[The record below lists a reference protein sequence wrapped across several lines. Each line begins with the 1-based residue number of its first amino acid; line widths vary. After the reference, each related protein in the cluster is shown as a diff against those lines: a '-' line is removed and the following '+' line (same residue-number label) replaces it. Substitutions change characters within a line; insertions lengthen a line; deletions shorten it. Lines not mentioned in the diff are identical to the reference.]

1 MVWFPLSD
9 EQSERVIAYYRKS
22 AADYDKEYDL
32 PFFKEIYDRLTWRY
46 IEPFLPRAGVAL
58 DAGGGTGKWSIP
70 IAKKGLNV
78 ILFDISQDMLNV
90 ASAKIRESGLENHV
104 SFRQGDICNMPFGDN
119 SFDFVLAEG
128 DPISY
133 CSNPDLAVKELGR
146 VLKPNCY
153 LSAGMDSYYSILA
166 RMLNQPEI
174 DFGQFDKVCK
184 EKRFFAK
191 DWGFD
196 CWLFTPE
203 DLRKLFRKH
212 RFKVIKMVGKP
223 VMFRSRIETTPL
235 LQEPAKAQ
243 KIINI
248 EFEFCERAS
257 IIGYS
262 SHLHIVAQKKP

>member
-1 MVWFPLSD
+1 LSD
-9 EQSERVIAYYRKS
+9 EQSERVIAYYRKG
-22 AADYDKEYDL
+22 AADYDKEYDV

-46 IEPFLPRAGVAL
+46 IEPFLPHTGFVL

-70 IAKKGLNV
+70 IAKTGLKV
-78 ILFDISQDMLNV
+78 VVFDISQDMLNI
-90 ASAKIRESGLENHV
+90 ASAKMRESGLEDLV
-104 SFRQGDICNMPFGDN
+104 SYRQGDICSMPFGDN

-153 LSAGMDSYYSILA
+153 LSAGMDSYYSTLG

-174 DFGQFDKVCK
+174 NFDKFDKVRK
-184 EKRFFAK
+184 EKRFFAET
-191 DWGFD
+191 WGFD

-212 RFKVIKMVGKP
+212 GFKVIKIVGKP
-223 VMFRSRIETTPL
+223 VMFRSRLETTPL
-235 LQEPAKAQ
+235 LQDHARAQ
-243 KIINI
+243 III
-248 EFEFCERAS
+248 DTEFEFCERAS
-257 IIGYS
+257 IVGYGG
-262 SHLHIVAQKKP
+262 HLHIVAQKKGVAER